1 MKSDTGSRG
10 NNVSASMSSIEL
22 EVDESYIV
30 DRSKAVARLDKESMK
45 LLNVT
50 AGDGVIIFA
59 NERPVIAKVLP
70 LYPSDSSSGIIR
82 INQSLRRQLGRE
94 VGDGVTV
101 RGIGNTKID
110 KVINYLLLEK
120 SGRLS

>member
-1 MKSDTGSRG
+1 
-10 NNVSASMSSIEL
+10 MSSIEL

>member
-45 LLNVT
+45 QLNVT